1 MQETVQETEQQ
12 IIEGI
17 RQGNE
22 ACFQQVFE
30 AYYEKLCDYAFTIL
44 RDMDEAEDAVQ
55 SMYLKLW
62 EKRESLMITY
72 TIKSYLYKSIH
83 NFCINQLEHRQIKQK
98 HMAYSTYRNSS
109 NAQSP
114 EVFPKE
120 LETNIQLAIDKLP
133 EQCKIIFKLS
143 RYEELKYAEI
153 AQRLGI
159 SVNTVENQISK
170 ALKILRTQLID
181 ILP

>member
-1 MQETVQETEQQ
+1 MQETERQ

-17 RQGNE
+17 RQGDK
-22 ACFQQVFE
+22 ACFQRVFD
-30 AYYEKLCDYAFTIL
+30 AYYGKLCDYAHTLL

-55 SMYLKLW
+55 SIFLKIW
-62 EKRESLMITY
+62 EKRDGLMITH
-72 TIKSYLYKSIH
+72 TLKSYLYKAVH
-83 NFCINQLEHRQIKQK
+83 NYCLNQLEHREIRQK
-98 HMAYSTYRNSS
+98 HVAFTSYQAS
-109 NAQSP
+109 AEVQLP
-114 EVFPKE
+114 ETFPKE
-120 LETNIQLAIDKLP
+120 LESNIQLVIDQLP
-133 EQCKIIFKLS
+133 EQCRIIFKLS
-143 RYEELKYAEI
+143 RYEELKYSEI